1 MHTDQL
7 LVRCRLRSADGLAAA
22 LRRWCEG
29 SGLPLQPLRAA
40 WDGESSLAYAY
51 AVVPER
57 IAVSAAQRDALAW
70 AWRAASPQAQEVDVS
85 RLVSLQARAGPSHR
99 DTPRVHYVVEA
110 DFEAGWEDELTRW
123 YEQEHLPGLAA
134 VAGCVRAMRLRNL
147 DAGPASLAC
156 YDLTGEGVPE
166 SPAWLAVRG
175 TAWSDRMRP
184 RMVNLRRNV
193 LRLVA

>member
-1 MHTDQL
+1 MRADQL
-7 LVRCRLRSADGLAAA
+7 LVRCRLRSAEGLAAA

-40 WDGESSLAYAY
+40 WSAASSLAYAY
-51 AVVPER
+51 AVVPDGA
-57 IAVSAAQRDALAW
+57 AVPSAGRDALVQAW
-70 AWRAASPQAQEVDVS
+70 QAACPGAADVDVS
-85 RLVSLQARAGPSHR
+85 RLVTLQDRAGRSV
-99 DTPRVHYVVEA
+99 DETPRVHYVVEA

-123 YEQEHLPGLAA
+123 YEREHLPGLAA
-134 VAGCVRAMRLRNL
+134 VPGCVRAMRLRNL

-193 LRLVA
+193 LQLVG